1 MRNWCGAA
9 LMVAL
14 LGGCTV
20 GPDYE
25 QPDLDLPAEWP
36 EEVAERMGPDYDDVA
51 FWWELYEDPILERLV
66 REALE
71 NNLEVGVAAARVAQA
86 RAVLGFRRAEQ
97 YPTLDGLVEAERE
110 DPGLT
115 GGGIDSE
122 FTVAGVLSYE
132 LDLWGRLSRAEEAAR
147 AQLLGTAY
155 SRDAVRL
162 AVISDVASTYFDYR
176 AIKEQIDTTENTI
189 GSLIEALELERSR
202 RDSGAS
208 TELAVRQAEAELETS
223 RAGLPGLRAEA
234 EQRRRALAVLV
245 GDTAAVLSGLD
256 DLGDH
261 GLPDLPDAATELPQ
275 TLPSEM
281 LVRRPDVRAA
291 ESFLVAAN
299 ADIGATR
306 AEWLPSVNLAGIFGT
321 AATTPGDLFTSG
333 STLWEV
339 IGTATVPILDFG
351 RRQAQVEEVEEAR
364 EIAELQYRS
373 TIQEAFREVGDA
385 WTLMNAAD
393 ERMTVREREV
403 AARIEVAQLAER
415 RYLGGYVP
423 YLEVLDARRSLF
435 DARLTMT
442 EAARDRLVATATL
455 YRALGGG
462 WDPDAV
468 AAGWG
473 EVDAD

>member
-1 MRNWCGAA
+1 M
-9 LMVAL
+9 
-14 LGGCTV
+14 
-20 GPDYE
+20 
-25 QPDLDLPAEWP
+25 
-36 EEVAERMGPDYDDVA
+36 
-51 FWWELYEDPILERLV
+51 
-66 REALE
+66 
-71 NNLEVGVAAARVAQA
+71 
-86 RAVLGFRRAEQ
+86 
-97 YPTLDGLVEAERE
+97 
-110 DPGLT
+110 
-115 GGGIDSE
+115 
-122 FTVAGVLSYE
+122 
-132 LDLWGRLSRAEEAAR
+132 
-147 AQLLGTAY
+147 
-155 SRDAVRL
+155 
-162 AVISDVASTYFDYR
+162 
-176 AIKEQIDTTENTI
+176 
-189 GSLIEALELERSR
+189 
-202 RDSGAS
+202 
-208 TELAVRQAEAELETS
+208 RQAEAELETS

>member
-176 AIKEQIDTTENTI
+176 AIKEQIDTTETP
-189 GSLIEALELERSR
+189 
-202 RDSGAS
+202 SG
-208 TELAVRQAEAELETS
+208 
-223 RAGLPGLRAEA
+223 P
-234 EQRRRALAVLV
+234 
-245 GDTAAVLSGLD
+245 
-256 DLGDH
+256 
-261 GLPDLPDAATELPQ
+261 
-275 TLPSEM
+275 
-281 LVRRPDVRAA
+281 
-291 ESFLVAAN
+291 
-299 ADIGATR
+299 
-306 AEWLPSVNLAGIFGT
+306 
-321 AATTPGDLFTSG
+321 
-333 STLWEV
+333 
-339 IGTATVPILDFG
+339 
-351 RRQAQVEEVEEAR
+351 
-364 EIAELQYRS
+364 
-373 TIQEAFREVGDA
+373 
-385 WTLMNAAD
+385 
-393 ERMTVREREV
+393 
-403 AARIEVAQLAER
+403 
-415 RYLGGYVP
+415 
-423 YLEVLDARRSLF
+423 
-435 DARLTMT
+435 
-442 EAARDRLVATATL
+442 
-455 YRALGGG
+455 
-462 WDPDAV
+462 
-468 AAGWG
+468 
-473 EVDAD
+473 